1 MRLGLTGAART
12 DLSRWLRSDGG
23 GRLQA
28 KGAATGLL
36 QAAAAA
42 LYRWQ
47 RLAGRLAGGGQQ
59 GLLATKCYRK
69 TTELKRRPR
78 ENYLEARKGGKGAGA
93 ADPSEGGTLAA
104 VLWRRCCRGVEE
116 LRGAVWFG
124 EGARCFLYRAE
135 RGAEGARLRR
145 CATGTSAATID
156 GERLGGHPLQ
166 GEEGAGTAWVA
177 PVGCL
182 AHWREGEEARGGER
196 RRGTVRP
203 AWHRE

>member
-1 MRLGLTGAART
+1 L
-12 DLSRWLRSDGG
+12 
-23 GRLQA
+23 LQA
-28 KGAATGLL
+28 KGAAVAWTYRRRRRCSGTVSSPAGSLAAPTGPP
-36 QAAAAA
+36 
-42 LYRWQ
+42 
-47 RLAGRLAGGGQQ
+47 
-59 GLLATKCYRK
+59 ATKSQGK
-69 TTELKRRPR
+69 TTKLKRRPR
-78 ENYLEARKGGKGAGA
+78 GFHLRAREEGEDAGEEDPGA
-93 ADPSEGGTLAA
+93 GGTLAA

-145 CATGTSAATID
+145 CATGTSAAAID

-203 AWHRE
+203 ARHRE